1 MPNNDEHTITNE
13 SHDLFWL
20 EWPLNSEV
28 VDRELVKEKQTIKK
42 NKKETKPAK

>member
-1 MPNNDEHTITNE
+1 MSKKEPNNDK
-13 SHDLFWL
+13 L

-28 VDRELVKEKQTIKK
+28 VDREFVKEKQTIKK

>member
-1 MPNNDEHTITNE
+1 MNKEKPNNDKP
-13 SHDLFWL
+13 

-28 VDRELVKEKQTIKK
+28 VDREFVKEKQTIKK

>member
-1 MPNNDEHTITNE
+1 MNKEKPNNDK
-13 SHDLFWL
+13 L

-28 VDRELVKEKQTIKK
+28 VDREFVKEKQAIKK

>member
-13 SHDLFWL
+13 NHDLFWL

-28 VDRELVKEKQTIKK
+28 VDRNFVKEKRPNNE
-42 NKKETKPAK
+42 NKKETKKAK